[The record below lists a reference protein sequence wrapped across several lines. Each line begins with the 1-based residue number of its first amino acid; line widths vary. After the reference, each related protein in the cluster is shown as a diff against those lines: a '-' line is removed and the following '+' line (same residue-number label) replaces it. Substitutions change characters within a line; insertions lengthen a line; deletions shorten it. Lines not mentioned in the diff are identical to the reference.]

1 MIVTTMICL
10 PMPIPSMIL
19 PTSSISLLVATPMVM
34 EPAVKMMAE
43 MRMATLRPNLS
54 VRNPPTNEKMK
65 AAPTVAAVM
74 PASQSAAFS
83 TKILL

>member
-1 MIVTTMICL
+1 
-10 PMPIPSMIL
+10 
-19 PTSSISLLVATPMVM
+19 
-34 EPAVKMMAE
+34 
-43 MRMATLRPNLS
+43 MATLRPNLS

-83 TKILL
+83 TKYYFEGNINIREECLFILI